1 MAFEMSK
8 EKKQEFLRQRY
19 LKKSQQLVNHIASL
33 SPEMLLEEAG
43 EIIAKA
49 NEIRSKFW
57 EIEHEMN

>member
-1 MAFEMSK
+1 MTLSK
-8 EKKQEFLRQRY
+8 KAETFFANKEAQK
-19 LKKSQQLVNHIASL
+19 LVNHIASI

-57 EIEHEMN
+57 EIELEMN